1 MAIAVSIETL
11 LWVSENPPDTF
22 AGTCSAFFAAHPE
35 LDNAPIW
42 VHFES
47 TVPRY
52 NVTERWGYL
61 LITAKGS

>member
-1 MAIAVSIETL
+1 M
-11 LWVSENPPDTF
+11 WVSENPPDTF